1 MAETTDSGTG
11 VKAAGT
17 PGEKT
22 PEPQI
27 KRFNNGW
34 TKELEHLFA
43 EWADKA
49 ACYRWMHE
57 RTGRIF
63 YQSDQSLMFPIII
76 LSTVTGAAQHAKLK
90 VDGAAQTLS
99 VRGAAAPRSAA
110 ETGWSI
116 LAK

>member
-1 MAETTDSGTG
+1 MVLAFVLHSVET
-11 VKAAGT
+11 
-17 PGEKT
+17 
-22 PEPQI
+22 
-27 KRFNNGW
+27 
-34 TKELEHLFA
+34 
-43 EWADKA
+43 
-49 ACYRWMHE
+49 
-57 RTGRIF
+57 
-63 YQSDQSLMFPIII
+63 QSWQAWSNATMET